1 MRIKNLQ
8 DRLREH
14 IRDRITKGELTGVG
28 PSKLADFPQGHLS
41 NFLSSRRGLSLES
54 MDRLLDAL
62 AIGVMDLV
70 ATDDI
75 QEWFARPTP
84 RSRYDVVPRISGSIA
99 MMPRLPRNGVLEV
112 HCIDKSLL
120 RRLRSDDVAGR
131 KWWQRFVLLELGGA
145 EVRGIVP
152 TASKGATVL
161 VDRHYTSLQPYHR
174 SRPNLYV
181 VQLEQ
186 RLAMGRVSL
195 LNEHLI
201 VQPCDQR
208 CEVST
213 VALRPGVNCFDYI
226 VGRVCQLRAEP

>member
-1 MRIKNLQ
+1 MKIKDLQ

-14 IRDRITKGELTGVG
+14 IRSRIGNREFNGSELARQAG
-28 PSKLADFPQGHLS
+28 LPQGHLS
-41 NFLSSRRGLSLES
+41 NFLNSHRGLSLES

-70 ATDDI
+70 TTDEI
-75 QEWFARPTP
+75 QHWIAQPAP

-131 KWWQRFVLLELGGA
+131 QLWQRFVFVGLGGA
-145 EVRGIVP
+145 DVRGIVP
-152 TASKGATVL
+152 TAGKGATVL
-161 VDRHYTSLQPYHR
+161 VDRYYTSLQPYHS
-174 SRPNLYV
+174 SRPNLYLV
-181 VQLEQ
+181 RLGE
-186 RLAMGRVSL
+186 RLAIGRAL
-195 LNEHLI
+195 LLSGHLI

-208 CEVST
+208 CEVSSI
-213 VALRPGVNCFDYI
+213 ALTPGTHHFDYV